1 MMKAKHIDYAPWLKD
16 IARELQHP
24 FARDSER
31 MVDFLRELEDALPRE
46 YRWRMTDVE
55 AFKAKMDGVCSL
67 GSEAIN
73 RVYWEDVA
81 RNLEAWGI
89 MSVWRGIEIL
99 NSGISSLNMGHY
111 LPAAVLA
118 RALIEIASVMITEAN
133 NIHATVERIIQPK
146 QDQVVMVEGL
156 EEIILRL
163 IWGTRQSDSPDYLTQ
178 KNILSYLK
186 RLTKNPNASDL
197 YEVYEY
203 LCEAAHPNVVGY
215 ARFQASEGI
224 RDGND
229 LIIRLACDLSVSES
243 QAGNKLLEQTLW
255 AFGWSAVC
263 LRNSFHIVQKSIED
277 IDKRFNI
284 RQKARIIVMP
294 GAKIGRNE
302 PCPCGSG
309 KKFKHCHGK

>member
-1 MMKAKHIDYAPWLKD
+1 MVKVEHTQYAPWLKD
-16 IARELQHP
+16 LTRNLQHP

-31 MVDFLRELEDALPRE
+31 MVDFLRELENILPRD
-46 YRWRMTDVE
+46 YRWHMTDIDDFRSKISE
-55 AFKAKMDGVCSL
+55 ARSS

-73 RVYWEDVA
+73 RVCWEDMA
-81 RNLEAWGI
+81 RNLEAWAI
-89 MSVWRGIEIL
+89 MSLWRGIEIL
-99 NSGISSLNMGHY
+99 DIGISSLNKSHY

-118 RALIEIASVMITEAN
+118 RSLIEIASVLITEAN
-133 NIHATVERIIQPK
+133 NIDATVGSLTQPK

-156 EEIILRL
+156 EEIFLRL
-163 IWGTRQSDSPDYLTQ
+163 IWGTRQSDSPDYLSQ

-186 RLTKNPNASDL
+186 RLTKNPNAYDL
-197 YEVYEY
+197 FEVYEY

-224 RDGND
+224 KDGND
-229 LIIRLACDLSVSES
+229 LIIRMARDLSVGES
-243 QAGNKLLEQTLW
+243 QAGNKLLEHTLW

-263 LRNSFHIVQKSIED
+263 IRNGFHIVQASID
-277 IDKRFNI
+277 GIDKLFHI
-284 RQKARIIVMP
+284 RRKAKILVMP
-294 GAKIGRNE
+294 NAKIGRNE